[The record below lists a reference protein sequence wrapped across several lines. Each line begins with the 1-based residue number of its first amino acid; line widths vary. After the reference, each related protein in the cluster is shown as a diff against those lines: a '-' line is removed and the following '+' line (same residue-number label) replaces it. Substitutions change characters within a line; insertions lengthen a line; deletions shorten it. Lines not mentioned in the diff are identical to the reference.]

1 MTTQFVADSTLTS
14 TSPLLHDSIY
24 QFGMAGLGACVA
36 AQRETQWIV
45 QTLFDQGQHLKAALL
60 DNLAQRA
67 IIAGNWVD
75 TLDHSSMTWW
85 NQIEQ
90 LSRLQFERLL
100 HQCGLATQD
109 DLRTVAQK
117 LDDVNLRVADL
128 SEELEK
134 AA

>member
-1 MTTQFVADSTLTS
+1 MTTQSADSTFTPA
-14 TSPLLHDSIY
+14 SPSLNDSMY
-24 QFGMAGLGACVA
+24 QLGMASLGACVA
-36 AQRETQWIV
+36 TQRETQWIV
-45 QTLFDQGQHLKAALL
+45 QTLLEQGQHLKTALL

-90 LSRLQFERLL
+90 ISRLQFERLL

-109 DLRTVAQK
+109 DLRALAQK

-128 SEELEK
+128 SEDLEK